1 MAFTVGTS
9 LGHYAV
15 TALIGD
21 IGDIGEGGTGQACG
35 RPKRHV
41 DSRGVSGVG

>member
-15 TALIGD
+15 TAL